1 MQNHQFL
8 RREQVLAK
16 LGISK
21 TTLYNLERA
30 GRFPAHF
37 MLTPRCAV
45 WRAEEVEAWMVK
57 RISAPGPAA
66 PAPDVSLREHAPG
79 RGKKRQQA
87 AA

>member
-45 WRAEEVEAWMVK
+45 WRADEVEAWMQQ
-57 RISAPGPAA
+57 RAGISVPSA
-66 PAPDVSLREHAPG
+66 PAPDVKLRRRVPG
-79 RGKKRQQA
+79 RGKRQQA

>member
-45 WRAEEVEAWMVK
+45 WRAEEVDAWMQQRAGASVP
-57 RISAPGPAA
+57 SA
-66 PAPDVSLREHAPG
+66 PAPDVKLRRHTPG
-79 RGKKRQQA
+79 RGKRQQA